1 MAFWV
6 FMAVVSLFVPII
18 MVIFGKSFLKAAPKE
33 INGIYGYRTAMSM
46 KNQDTWEFAHKHFGK
61 VWFYSGL
68 ILLPLNIIP
77 LLFVMGES
85 KDLIGTIGILVC
97 LIDTAVML
105 LSIIPTERALKKN
118 FDSDGNI
125 IK

>member
-6 FMAVVSLFVPII
+6 FMAVVSLFIPII

-61 VWFYSGL
+61 VWFYAGL

-105 LSIIPTERALKKN
+105 LSIIPTEKALKKN
-118 FDSDGNI
+118 FDSDGNR

>member
-6 FMAVVSLFVPII
+6 FMAVVSLFIPII

-61 VWFYSGL
+61 VWFYAGL

-85 KDLIGTIGILVC
+85 KDLIGTVGIVVC

-105 LSIIPTERALKKN
+105 LSIIPTEKALKKN
-118 FDSDGNI
+118 FESDGNR

>member
-1 MAFWV
+1 MGFWL

-18 MVIFGKSFLKAAPKE
+18 MVIFGKLFLKAAPKD

-46 KNQDTWEFAHKHFGK
+46 KNRDTWEFAHKYCGK
-61 VWFYSGL
+61 VWFYAGL
-68 ILLPLNIIP
+68 VLLPLNFIP
-77 LLFVMGES
+77 LIFVIG
-85 KDLIGTIGILVC
+85 KGTDLIGAVGTVFC

-105 LSIIPTERALKKN
+105 LSIIPTEKALKKN
-118 FDSDGNI
+118 FDSDGNR

>member
-1 MAFWV
+1 
-6 FMAVVSLFVPII
+6 

-61 VWFYSGL
+61 VWFYAGL

-77 LLFVMGES
+77 LLFVIDKGT
-85 KDLIGTIGILVC
+85 DLISTVGTVVC
-97 LIDTAVML
+97 MVDIFVML

-118 FDSDGNI
+118 FDSDGNRI
-125 IK
+125 E

>member
-6 FMAVVSLFVPII
+6 FMAVVSLFIPII

-61 VWFYSGL
+61 VWFYAGL

-77 LLFVMGES
+77 LLFVMGEG
-85 KDLIGTIGILVC
+85 KDLIGTVGIVVC

-118 FDSDGNI
+118 FDSDGNR

>member
-61 VWFYSGL
+61 VWFYAGL

-85 KDLIGTIGILVC
+85 KDLIGTVGIVVC

-118 FDSDGNI
+118 FDSDGNR

>member
-61 VWFYSGL
+61 VWFYAGL

-85 KDLIGTIGILVC
+85 KDLIGTVGIVVC

-105 LSIIPTERALKKN
+105 LSIIPTEKALKKN
-118 FDSDGNI
+118 FDSDGNR

>member
-6 FMAVVSLFVPII
+6 FMAVVSLFIPII

-61 VWFYSGL
+61 VWFYAGL

-85 KDLIGTIGILVC
+85 KDLIGTVGIVVC
-97 LIDTAVML
+97 LIDTAVIL

-118 FDSDGNI
+118 FDSDGNR

>member
-61 VWFYSGL
+61 VWFYAGL

-105 LSIIPTERALKKN
+105 LSIIPTEKALKKN
-118 FDSDGNI
+118 FDSDGNR

>member
-6 FMAVVSLFVPII
+6 FMAVVSLFIPII

-61 VWFYSGL
+61 VWFYAGL

-77 LLFVMGES
+77 LLFVMGEG
-85 KDLIGTIGILVC
+85 KDLIGTVGILVC

-105 LSIIPTERALKKN
+105 LSIIPTEKALKKN
-118 FDSDGNI
+118 FDSDGNR

>member
-6 FMAVVSLFVPII
+6 FMAVVSLFIPII

-46 KNQDTWEFAHKHFGK
+46 KNQETWEFAHKHFGK
-61 VWFYSGL
+61 VWFYAGL

-77 LLFVMGES
+77 LLFVIDKGT
-85 KDLIGTIGILVC
+85 DLISTVGTVVC
-97 LIDTAVML
+97 MVDIFVML

-118 FDSDGNI
+118 FDSDGNR

>member
-1 MAFWV
+1 
-6 FMAVVSLFVPII
+6 MAVVSLFVPII

-61 VWFYSGL
+61 VWFYAGL

-118 FDSDGNI
+118 FDSDGNR

>member
-6 FMAVVSLFVPII
+6 FMAVVSLFIPII

-61 VWFYSGL
+61 VWFYAGL

-77 LLFVMGES
+77 LLFVIDKGT
-85 KDLIGTIGILVC
+85 DLISTVGTVVC
-97 LIDTAVML
+97 MVDIFVML

-118 FDSDGNI
+118 FDSDGNR

>member
-61 VWFYSGL
+61 VWFYAGL

-85 KDLIGTIGILVC
+85 KDLIGTVGILVC

-118 FDSDGNI
+118 FDSDGNR

>member
-6 FMAVVSLFVPII
+6 FMAVVSLFIPII

-61 VWFYSGL
+61 VWFYAGL

-85 KDLIGTIGILVC
+85 KDLIGTVGIVVC

-105 LSIIPTERALKKN
+105 LSIIPTEKALKKT
-118 FDSDGNI
+118 FDSDGNR

>member
-6 FMAVVSLFVPII
+6 FMAVVSLFIPII

-46 KNQDTWEFAHKHFGK
+46 KNQDTWEFAHKHFEK
-61 VWFYSGL
+61 VWFYAGL

-77 LLFVMGES
+77 LLFVIDKGT
-85 KDLIGTIGILVC
+85 DLIGTVGTVVC
-97 LIDTAVML
+97 MVDIFVML
-105 LSIIPTERALKKN
+105 LSIIPTERSLKKN
-118 FDSDGNI
+118 FDSDGNR

>member
-61 VWFYSGL
+61 VWFYAGL

-77 LLFVMGES
+77 LFFVMGES
-85 KDLIGTIGILVC
+85 KDLIGTVGIVVC

-105 LSIIPTERALKKN
+105 LSIIPTEKALKKN
-118 FDSDGNI
+118 FDSDGNR

>member
-6 FMAVVSLFVPII
+6 FMAVVSLFIPIV

-61 VWFYSGL
+61 VWFYAGL

-85 KDLIGTIGILVC
+85 KDLIGTVGIVVC

-105 LSIIPTERALKKN
+105 LSIIPTEKALKKN
-118 FDSDGNI
+118 FESDGNR

>member
-6 FMAVVSLFVPII
+6 FMAVVSLFIPII

-61 VWFYSGL
+61 VWFYAGL
-68 ILLPLNIIP
+68 ILWPLNIIP

-85 KDLIGTIGILVC
+85 KDLIGTVGIVVC

-105 LSIIPTERALKKN
+105 LSIIPTEKALKKN
-118 FDSDGNI
+118 FDSDGNR

>member
-61 VWFYSGL
+61 VWFYAGL

-77 LLFVMGES
+77 LLFVMGEG
-85 KDLIGTIGILVC
+85 KDLIGTVGIVVC

-118 FDSDGNI
+118 FDSDGNR

>member
-6 FMAVVSLFVPII
+6 FMAVVSLFIPII

-61 VWFYSGL
+61 VWFYAGL

-77 LLFVMGES
+77 LLFVIDKGT
-85 KDLIGTIGILVC
+85 DLISTVGTVVC
-97 LIDTAVML
+97 MVDIFVML
-105 LSIIPTERALKKN
+105 LSIIPTERSLKKN
-118 FDSDGNI
+118 FDSDGNRM
-125 IK
+125 K

>member
-6 FMAVVSLFVPII
+6 FMAVVSLFIPII

-61 VWFYSGL
+61 VWFYAGL

-77 LLFVMGES
+77 LLFVMGEG
-85 KDLIGTIGILVC
+85 KDLIGTVGIVVC

-105 LSIIPTERALKKN
+105 LSIIPTEKALKKN
-118 FDSDGNI
+118 FDSDGNR

>member
-6 FMAVVSLFVPII
+6 FMAVVSLFIPII

-46 KNQDTWEFAHKHFGK
+46 KNQDTWEFAHKHFEK
-61 VWFYSGL
+61 VWFYAGL

-77 LLFVMGES
+77 LLFVIDKGT
-85 KDLIGTIGILVC
+85 DLISTVGTVVC
-97 LIDTAVML
+97 MVDIFVML

-118 FDSDGNI
+118 FDSDGNRI
-125 IK
+125 E

>member
-6 FMAVVSLFVPII
+6 FMAVVSLFIPII

-61 VWFYSGL
+61 VWFYAGL

-85 KDLIGTIGILVC
+85 KDLIGTVGIVVC

-105 LSIIPTERALKKN
+105 LSIIPTEKALKKN
-118 FDSDGNI
+118 FDSDGNR

>member
-6 FMAVVSLFVPII
+6 FMAVVSLFIPII

-61 VWFYSGL
+61 VWFYAGL

-118 FDSDGNI
+118 FDSDGNR

>member
-6 FMAVVSLFVPII
+6 FMAVVSLFIPII

-33 INGIYGYRTAMSM
+33 INGIYGYRTTMSM
-46 KNQDTWEFAHKHFGK
+46 KNQDTWEFAHKHCGK
-61 VWFYSGL
+61 VWFYAGL

-77 LLFVMGES
+77 LLFVIG
-85 KDLIGTIGILVC
+85 KGTDLIGTVGIVICLV
-97 LIDTAVML
+97 DTVLMV
-105 LSIIPTERALKKN
+105 LSIIPTEMALKKN
-118 FDSDGNI
+118 FDSDGNR

>member
-6 FMAVVSLFVPII
+6 FMAVVSLFIPII

-46 KNQDTWEFAHKHFGK
+46 KNQDTWEFAHKHFEK
-61 VWFYSGL
+61 VWFYAGL

-77 LLFVMGES
+77 LLFVIDKGT
-85 KDLIGTIGILVC
+85 DLISTVGTVVC
-97 LIDTAVML
+97 MVDIFVML

-118 FDSDGNI
+118 FDSDGNR

>member
-61 VWFYSGL
+61 VWFYAGL

>member
-6 FMAVVSLFVPII
+6 FMAVVSLFIPII

-61 VWFYSGL
+61 VWFYAGL

-85 KDLIGTIGILVC
+85 KDLIGTVGIMVC

-105 LSIIPTERALKKN
+105 LSIIPTEKALKKN
-118 FDSDGNI
+118 FDSDGNR

>member
-6 FMAVVSLFVPII
+6 FMAVVSLFIPII

-61 VWFYSGL
+61 VWFYAGL

-85 KDLIGTIGILVC
+85 KDLIGTVGIVVC

-118 FDSDGNI
+118 FDSDGNR

>member
-118 FDSDGNI
+118 FDSDGNR

>member
-6 FMAVVSLFVPII
+6 FMAVVSLFIPII
-18 MVIFGKSFLKAAPKE
+18 MVIFGKSFLKAAPKQ

-61 VWFYSGL
+61 VWFYAGL

-85 KDLIGTIGILVC
+85 KDLIGTVGIVVC

-105 LSIIPTERALKKN
+105 LSIIPTEKALKKN
-118 FDSDGNI
+118 FDSDGNR

>member
-6 FMAVVSLFVPII
+6 FMAVVSLFIPII

-33 INGIYGYRTAMSM
+33 INGIYGYRTAMYM

-61 VWFYSGL
+61 VWFYAGL

-85 KDLIGTIGILVC
+85 KDLIGTVGIVVC

-105 LSIIPTERALKKN
+105 LSIIPTEKALKKN
-118 FDSDGNI
+118 FDSDGNR

>member
-61 VWFYSGL
+61 VWFYAGL

-118 FDSDGNI
+118 FDSDGNR

>member
-61 VWFYSGL
+61 VWFYAGL

-85 KDLIGTIGILVC
+85 KDLIGTVGIVVC